1 MAESLCCPP
10 ETVTKLLSG
19 HTQYKIKSLIK
30 NLKRKNVNW
39 IMESQRVRHDWATEL
54 NWIFKSSCS
63 FSIMSY
69 SCEPMDC
76 SLPGSSVHG
85 IHQARILE
93 WVPTA
98 YCRGS
103 SWPLNTNSSTKHTL
117 VFAILERKPQTL
129 LKILIWILFSLNL
142 NSKFTHDINDWL
154 YHHNFVKPRTMNSEW
169 WENWGSL

>member
-1 MAESLCCPP
+1 
-10 ETVTKLLSG
+10 
-19 HTQYKIKSLIK
+19 
-30 NLKRKNVNW
+30 
-39 IMESQRVRHDWATEL
+39 MESQRVRHDWATEL
-54 NWIFKSSCS
+54 NWICKSSCS

-76 SLPGSSVHG
+76 SLRGSSVHG

-117 VFAILERKPQTL
+117 VVAILERKPQTL

-169 WENWGSL
+169 WENWGSLEQTLSNHIKVGISFRTVTFQRTEIFQ